1 MVTLAD
7 MRDLSPFDEEAFV
20 EFESMCREK
29 LEDCVAQCGRDDS
42 EWPFQR
48 EYMSR
53 VGAAAA
59 ELMID
64 GAESLQPTNKGGYS
78 GNDFED
84 FNQAVFRI
92 VTRLQLRSVRRS
104 AKVSVE
110 VEPADKIKLI
120 FQINKL
126 KELAASSVLE
136 DDRKKAVAKK
146 LDDLLKEI
154 DGPRMD
160 LAKIM
165 VILASAVA
173 LLKTAQGF
181 VINTP
186 EMMVSIMDTVSIVT
200 EKEQQRQDII
210 DRYRKP
216 RAIEDKSDKAEVA
229 SGPVEDFSADIDDEI
244 PF

>member
-1 MVTLAD
+1 
-7 MRDLSPFDEEAFV
+7 
-20 EFESMCREK
+20 
-29 LEDCVAQCGRDDS
+29 
-42 EWPFQR
+42 
-48 EYMSR
+48 
-53 VGAAAA
+53 
-59 ELMID
+59 
-64 GAESLQPTNKGGYS
+64 
-78 GNDFED
+78 
-84 FNQAVFRI
+84 
-92 VTRLQLRSVRRS
+92 
-104 AKVSVE
+104 
-110 VEPADKIKLI
+110 
-120 FQINKL
+120 
-126 KELAASSVLE
+126 
-136 DDRKKAVAKK
+136 
-146 LDDLLKEI
+146 
-154 DGPRMD
+154 MD

-165 VILASAVA
+165 VILASAAA